1 MKHKL
6 PEWIPLVGKKAKKL
20 GLEVDVLGNMRSS
33 FNQVIDE
40 HLEKNKAQERKN
52 TPIYTGVLAYF
63 PDALAEVCKASQAG
77 NKQHLDGT
85 PLHWDRTKSMDQ
97 MDSLTRHLID
107 CAKGIEFDDD
117 GVRHLAKVAWRAL
130 AQLQLIIEKK

>member
-85 PLHWDRTKSMDQ
+85 PLHWDRSKSMDQ

>member
-1 MKHKL
+1 MKK
-6 PEWIPLVGKKAKKL
+6 EIKT
-20 GLEVDVLGNMRSS
+20 
-33 FNQVIDE
+33 
-40 HLEKNKAQERKN
+40 KAQVRKD